1 MSDIYTHT
9 HTQYMYISIPNMY
22 ENNLTFFGINFEGN
36 MGQSP
41 FFLVVYSS
49 HLDTISIVFLI
60 VYHDF

>member
-41 FFLVVYSS
+41 FFWLYIQAIWIQY
-49 HLDTISIVFLI
+49 L
-60 VYHDF
+60 